1 MKILNNGS
9 KSSKSKASGKS
20 ELTREKSHDAF
31 TSFEKIMVDRIVQT
45 EIALDTSRRYR
56 FIEIRQSINFR
67 IRYAFYSSVHIVL

>member
-1 MKILNNGS
+1 MKILNNGA
-9 KSSKSKASGKS
+9 KSSKSKGSEKS

-67 IRYAFYSSVHIVL
+67 IR